1 MPNYKYLSKIY
12 SKIFKSEINYIIN
25 MAFTTFDLEWLG
37 EEASGAFKA
46 SQYYY
51 GMTVEWIGNHSV
63 SSPAPLTG
71 SEIRKILG
79 TSHVNANA
87 LHDRETSMKNQI
99 RLELSSFPIKISIS
113 DEEKFLETA
122 IKVKG
127 PVPLKVAVALYAFD
141 LIPVEKIEAYLQAHE
156 INKDRNDLYS
166 LCWRYGISKVR
177 HKPSF
182 DEVLRKYPLEYN
194 ALIAYGYYNKAKEI
208 FEKNLSLGKNYALKV
223 ALQGVGM
230 WA

>member
-1 MPNYKYLSKIY
+1 MM
-12 SKIFKSEINYIIN
+12 SEP
-25 MAFTTFDLEWLG
+25 FSFEWLD
-37 EEASGAFKA
+37 EEASGPFKA
-46 SQYYY
+46 FGNSFN
-51 GMTVEWIGNHSV
+51 MINIGWVGYSV
-63 SSPAPLTG
+63 SSPAPLSG
-71 SEIRKILG
+71 REIRKILG
-79 TSHVNANA
+79 TKSHINANA

-122 IKVKG
+122 MKVKG

-141 LIPVEKIEAYLQAHE
+141 LIPVEKIESYLQEHG

-177 HKPSF
+177 HKPRF

-208 FEKNLSLGKNYALKV
+208 FEKNLSLGKPRALKL
-223 ALQGVGM
+223 ALRGVGLK
-230 WA
+230 